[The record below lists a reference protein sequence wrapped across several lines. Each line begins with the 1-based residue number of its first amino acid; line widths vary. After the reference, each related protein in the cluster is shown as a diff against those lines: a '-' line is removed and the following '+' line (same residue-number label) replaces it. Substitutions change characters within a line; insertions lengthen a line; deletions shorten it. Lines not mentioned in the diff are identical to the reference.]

1 MAENMKCIL
10 TIAGMKD
17 KEIIGTTIDNF
28 FSGENYDSDDYIE
41 IISKDTGNI
50 IFTKRNY
57 NQIENMNSNRNI
69 KIKLIADFIRSRGK
83 SPLQGILF
91 E

>member
-1 MAENMKCIL
+1 VEKMKCIL
-10 TIAGMKD
+10 TIAGIKD
-17 KEIIGTTIDNF
+17 KQIIGVTIDNF

-57 NQIENMNSNRNI
+57 NQIKNMNSNRNI
-69 KIKLIADFIRSRGK
+69 MINLIADFIRNEGK
-83 SPLQGILF
+83 SPLQGMLF